1 MSPHD
6 GIVQIVPPVAKQL
19 SIYSTEYS
27 LIKLMIMKTLI
38 LGPLSWAGKKYH
50 YIIIAMLMLIL
61 VYQLIPTVL
70 SHFEPGT
77 AVLDGA
83 IWQLLAF
90 SFITFLSIL
99 IISWYLLHFVWNRLS
114 LPGSVFMVSQ
124 FKTLSPWQQLSFY
137 YASFALLI
145 LAAVGCLVAVF

>member
-6 GIVQIVPPVAKQL
+6 GIVQIVPAVAKQL

-70 SHFEPGT
+70 SHFE
-77 AVLDGA
+77 
-83 IWQLLAF
+83 LAPL
-90 SFITFLSIL
+90 FLMEQSG
-99 IISWYLLHFVWNRLS
+99 SYLLSASLLS
-114 LPGSVFMVSQ
+114 
-124 FKTLSPWQQLSFY
+124 
-137 YASFALLI
+137 
-145 LAAVGCLVAVF
+145 